1 MSENRWLKKIVIAI
15 GVGNLAI
22 LTMVFLVP
30 RAQFLLAQ
38 PSLDP
43 NQIMETA
50 GSPDMPNQFSRTYKV
65 VHRIRDL
72 TPASATV
79 FMPPGDRL
87 EGSFRSVTIQVLF
100 PRKVFFGKDEN
111 FEKHLT
117 EAVKSAYFVYS
128 SDWQPK
134 FCEATS
140 RIKLTDFG
148 FGMCRLEF

>member
-1 MSENRWLKKIVIAI
+1 MNEGHGVQKIIFAI
-15 GVGNLAI
+15 VAGNLVI
-22 LTMVFLVP
+22 LTMVFLAP

-38 PSLDP
+38 PSLALHSL
-43 NQIMETA
+43 META

-87 EGSFRSVTIQVLF
+87 EGSFRSVTIQILF
-100 PRKVFFGKDEN
+100 PRKVFFGEDEN
-111 FEKHLT
+111 FEEHLK
-117 EAVKSAYFVYS
+117 ESVKSAYFVYS
-128 SDWQPK
+128 SDWQPEY
-134 FCEATS
+134 CNEPS

-148 FGMCRLEF
+148 FGMCRIEF